1 MGARAVFVGGFH
13 LKTMKIHRFQVKTAV
28 INVTEFP
35 YETGNNWA
43 KGHYT
48 EGAEL
53 VDEVLDILRRESEKC
68 DCLQGFQ
75 LTQSIG
81 KSRQYCLCKGR

>member
-1 MGARAVFVGGFH
+1 MLIVNCDQANF
-13 LKTMKIHRFQVKTAV
+13 L
-28 INVTEFP
+28 
-35 YETGNNWA
+35 GNNWA

-75 LTQSIG
+75 LTHSIAKLYRSVIG
-81 KSRQYCLCKGR
+81 TDKGRLDRTVIKAMHVKDIQWKIS